1 MTREQ
6 FEKAVLPL
14 QNNIYRYAASRLS
27 DLGAAKDI
35 VQEVLLKLWKKK
47 DDLDKVDNMEAWVMR
62 ITRNTCLDRI
72 KSPKNQTVDLEIA
85 VNSIASSWIP
95 DRQSEALDLLQ
106 MTKVIIKEL
115 PELQQ
120 EIFRLRD
127 LMGYSNQEI
136 EALLSLT
143 PNQVKVNLCRARQK
157 VRQRLTQMMN
167 YGLTN

>member
-6 FEKAVLPL
+6 FENAILPL
-14 QNNIYRYAASRLS
+14 QNNIYRYAASMLS
-27 DLGAAKDI
+27 EVGAAKDI
-35 VQEVLLKLWKKK
+35 VQEVLLKLWKKR
-47 DDLDKVDNMEAWVMR
+47 DGLEKVENLEAWVIK

-72 KSPKNQTVDLEIA
+72 KSPKNNTVNLDYA
-85 VNSIASSWIP
+85 ANTMASSWIP
-95 DRQSEALDLLQ
+95 DQQSETADLLK
-106 MTKVIIKEL
+106 MTAVIIKDL
-115 PELQQ
+115 PKLQR

-136 EALLSLT
+136 ESIMSLT

-157 VRQRLTQMMN
+157 VRIRLTQTMN